1 LREHADVDLRRA
13 EARGLLGDHE
23 VAGEREPERAREHV
37 AVGGADHR
45 FTQFPEG
52 TEHAREAVG
61 APMLVDERLHRG
73 ELAEVAAGREH
84 LLMRRSQ
91 HDAADGVVAACALQ
105 RGEQRVEQLARERVA
120 RVGLVERERGDAAG
134 CVVADGHGTRQPNYA
149 PPMAATDVLK
159 PDHAARRRHFIF
171 TEEHEALRESI
182 RAFVV
187 RELAPHA
194 EEWEEATFPDSV
206 FRRMGELGLL
216 GLSMPER
223 YGGQG
228 GDYFCNLV
236 LAEELSHSGS
246 GGLAMGVTVHTDMA
260 TPPILQFGTE
270 DQKQAY
276 LVPALR
282 GEKISCLGITEPDAG
297 SDVSGIRTRAV
308 RDGDEWVINGAKTY
322 ITNGQRAHFIVL
334 VTRTDAD
341 AGPGPAGDPPSE
353 RSSRSDDARGRGFTL
368 FLVDMDAPGVVR
380 EKRLEKLG
388 MHASD
393 TALLAFQDVRVP
405 DTAVLGQVGKGFY
418 HIMWELQGERLIGA
432 ASCVAGAQRAFDRTL
447 AYALE
452 RRAFGR
458 AIGHFQVIRHKFA
471 AMATKIEA
479 SRQLVY
485 TTAWRFA
492 NGEYP
497 VREISMAKLH
507 AAQMCCEVA
516 DECLQIHGGAG
527 YMREYGIERAWR
539 DLRLNRIGAG
549 TDEIML
555 DVIGRSYGL

>member
-1 LREHADVDLRRA
+1 
-13 EARGLLGDHE
+13 
-23 VAGEREPERAREHV
+23 
-37 AVGGADHR
+37 
-45 FTQFPEG
+45 
-52 TEHAREAVG
+52 
-61 APMLVDERLHRG
+61 
-73 ELAEVAAGREH
+73 
-84 LLMRRSQ
+84 
-91 HDAADGVVAACALQ
+91 
-105 RGEQRVEQLARERVA
+105 
-120 RVGLVERERGDAAG
+120 
-134 CVVADGHGTRQPNYA
+134 
-149 PPMAATDVLK
+149 MAATDLLK
-159 PDHAARRRHFIF
+159 PDHAAPRRHFIF

-182 RAFVV
+182 RSFVV

-194 EEWEEATFPDSV
+194 EEWEETTFPDSV
-206 FRRMGELGLL
+206 FRRLGELGFL
-216 GLSMPER
+216 GLSMPEE

-236 LAEELSHSGS
+236 LAEEISHAGS
-246 GGLAMGVTVHTDMA
+246 GGMAMGVAVHTDMA

-270 DQKQAY
+270 EQKQAY
-276 LVPALR
+276 LVPSIR

-308 RDGDEWVINGAKTY
+308 RERSGDEGRCDEWVINGSKTY
-322 ITNGQRAHFIVL
+322 ITNGHRADFIVL
-334 VTRTDAD
+334 VTKTDPD
-341 AGPGPAGDPPSE
+341 AGYD
-353 RSSRSDDARGRGFTL
+353 GFTL
-368 FLVDMDAPGVVR
+368 FLVDMDLPGVTR

-452 RRAFGR
+452 RKAFGR
-458 AIGHFQVIRHKFA
+458 EIGHFQVIRHKFA

-485 TTAWRFA
+485 ATAWRFA

-507 AAQMCCEVA
+507 SAQMCCEVA

-527 YMREYGIERAWR
+527 YMREYQIERAWR